1 MENDAADSAVQQITG
16 VGEYH
21 QAMGALFSLAV
32 RSVAIFDYNL
42 EDSDIDA
49 LERYAALRKFLLL
62 NRSNTLS
69 IVLHDP
75 SFLIRYCPRLQAL
88 LRQFSHAVFIQQ
100 SGAEAKKIYDPF
112 MIVDTHAYLR
122 RFHYESPRGVWC
134 IHGQAVNENL
144 RKRFQEIWDTS
155 LPAMT
160 ATTLGL

>member
-1 MENDAADSAVQQITG
+1 MENEPADSAIQKITS

-21 QAMGALFSLAV
+21 QAMATLFSLAM
-32 RSVAIFDYNL
+32 RNIAIFDYNL

-49 LERYAALRKFLLL
+49 PEHYATLRKFLLL

-69 IVLHDP
+69 IVLHDS
-75 SFLIRYCPRLQAL
+75 SFLMRYCPRLQSL

-100 SGAEAKKIYDPF
+100 SGPEAKKLYDPF
-112 MIVDTHAYLR
+112 MIVDTHLYLR
-122 RFHYESPRGVWC
+122 RFHYDSPRGVLC
-134 IHGQAVNENL
+134 VEGNAVNENL

-155 LPAMT
+155 VPALT

>member
-1 MENDAADSAVQQITG
+1 MENDSADSAIQKITS

-21 QAMGALFSLAV
+21 QAMATLFSLAV
-32 RSVAIFDYNL
+32 RRIAIFDNNL

-49 LERYAALRKFLLL
+49 PERYATLRKFLLL

-88 LRQFSHAVFIQQ
+88 LRQFGHAVFIQQ
-100 SGAEAKKIYDPF
+100 SGPEAQKIYDPF
-112 MIVDTHAYLR
+112 MIVDAHAYLR
-122 RFHYESPRGVWC
+122 RFHYDSPRGVLC
-134 IHGQAVNENL
+134 VAGKAENENL
-144 RKRFQEIWDTS
+144 SKRFQEIWDTS
-155 LPAMT
+155 VPAVT